1 MVENYKISSFR
12 RNLQALTE
20 KCILVININTTTPIL
35 LCRLYQL
42 VHYDFIS
49 QFHDKILRRVNRNG
63 GLGVDLYE
71 WSIWDVLNM
80 MSSFTKIVTFFLGHK
95 RSKRSNRS
103 KDQTS
108 LIIVARAS
116 NAFKRFKTFK
126 WFFVGCLSAISDNA
140 RMYSS
145 TTSLNHL
152 NGLNHS

>member
-1 MVENYKISSFR
+1 MVENYDTPSFR
-12 RNLQALTE
+12 RNLRVQTQSVFWLRF
-20 KCILVININTTTPIL
+20 KTTMPIL
-35 LCRLYQL
+35 LCRLYINS
-42 VHYDFIS
+42 FTMIS
-49 QFHDKILRRVNRNG
+49 SVSDKMLRGVNRNR

-71 WSIWDVLNM
+71 WSISDVLNM

-116 NAFKRFKTFK
+116 NAFKWFKTFK
-126 WFFVGCLSAISDNA
+126 WFLVGCLSAISDIA